1 NSRCSRVVVPF
12 RWRMPIVPRTRRK
25 WRPGLAIR
33 LKALP
38 VLEDFACRVVSGNT
52 GDAAPRVRGRA
63 ALVQA
68 DDRRAVVGPMGCGT
82 LPEQLIGRELAVEDM
97 ALGQPDDGLEVR
109 RDQRLETDD
118 LCGKP
123 GRHLFEH
130 RERRLGQLRLLI
142 GP

>member
-1 NSRCSRVVVPF
+1 
-12 RWRMPIVPRTRRK
+12 
-25 WRPGLAIR
+25 
-33 LKALP
+33 
-38 VLEDFACRVVSGNT
+38 
-52 GDAAPRVRGRA
+52 
-63 ALVQA
+63 
-68 DDRRAVVGPMGCGT
+68 MGCGT

-97 ALGQPDDGLEVR
+97 ALGQPDDGLQVR

-130 RERRLGQLRLLI
+130 RERRVGQIRLLI